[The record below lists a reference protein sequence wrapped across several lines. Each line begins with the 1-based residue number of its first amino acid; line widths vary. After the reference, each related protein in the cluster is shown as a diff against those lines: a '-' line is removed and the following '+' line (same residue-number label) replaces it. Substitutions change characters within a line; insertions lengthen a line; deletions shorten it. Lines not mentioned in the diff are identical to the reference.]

1 MEMKTSAYIFCI
13 HFLKKIPP
21 TSDFLIISDITKIAL
36 QKMIYFFWVT
46 MLYDSPT
53 PSNYIGYYYVNVNQ
67 QLISPFDTE
76 SL

>member
-1 MEMKTSAYIFCI
+1 
-13 HFLKKIPP
+13 
-21 TSDFLIISDITKIAL
+21 
-36 QKMIYFFWVT
+36 
-46 MLYDSPT
+46 MLYDSST